1 MKDIAIFGAGGFGKE
16 VACLIRTINKNNPQW
31 NLVGFYD
38 DGIEIGTPVSHF
50 GNVLGGVEQLNEH
63 KGQIAVAMAI
73 GNAIT
78 IEKILCKITKEDVE
92 YPNLIHPDFDVTDP
106 ETFHI
111 GKGNIIQRH
120 CTATCDTEIG
130 DFNIFNGTVCMGH
143 DVKIG
148 SFNTFMPLV
157 RVSGEVIIG
166 DENFFGIASIIL
178 QQIKVGSGIRL
189 GAASVLMTKPKT
201 GYLYI
206 GNPARKTEL

>member
-1 MKDIAIFGAGGFGKE
+1 M
-16 VACLIRTINKNNPQW
+16 
-31 NLVGFYD
+31 VGFFD

-50 GNVLGGVEQLNEH
+50 GNVMGGVKQLNEY

-78 IEKILCKITKEDVE
+78 IKKILSKVTKKDIE
-92 YPNLIHPDFDVTDP
+92 YPNLIHPNFDVTDP

-157 RVSGEVIIG
+157 RVSGEVLIG

-189 GAASVLMTKPKT
+189 GAASVLMTKPKS
-201 GYLYI
+201 GCLYL
-206 GNPARKTEL
+206 GNPAKKTEL

>member
-16 VACLIRTINKNNPQW
+16 VACLIRTINKDNPQW
-31 NLVGFYD
+31 NLIGFFD
-38 DGIEIGTPVSHF
+38 DGIEIGT
-50 GNVLGGVEQLNEH
+50 
-63 KGQIAVAMAI
+63 I

-78 IEKILCKITKEDVE
+78 IKKILSKITKEDIE
-92 YPNLIHPDFDVTDP
+92 YPNLIHPNFDVTDP

-120 CTATCDTEIG
+120 CTATCDTEVG

-157 RVSGEVIIG
+157 RVSGEVIVG

-189 GAASVLMTKPKT
+189 GAASVLMTKPKK

-206 GNPARKTEL
+206 CNPARKTEL